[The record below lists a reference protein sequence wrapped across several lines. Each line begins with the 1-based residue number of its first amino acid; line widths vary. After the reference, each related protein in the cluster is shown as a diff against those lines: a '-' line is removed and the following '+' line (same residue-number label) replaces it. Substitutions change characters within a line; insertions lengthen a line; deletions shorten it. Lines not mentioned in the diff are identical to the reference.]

1 MAQLSGSSEHNDN
14 STSKSDSNLSSN
26 SQPPD
31 SSDVE
36 TSPSRLREIFDN
48 QEDYNKV
55 LSSTGEEAQKYLDKI
70 EQFLKETKD
79 LSLTEEN
86 SVIIAQQM
94 LAMRSGVL
102 PSSYYLSEVVS
113 LGPPVASGGTA
124 DIYKG
129 LLGRERV
136 GLKILRLSKENFNRV
151 RDDIMKETIL
161 SKHLRHPNILSLYGV
176 CQSRQRLSLVSPW
189 MENGDLA
196 FYLKQNPEAN
206 RLKLTTRASTD
217 IYKAEF
223 GEWAVCLKTARFHL
237 PPESEHFLKVV
248 SREAIAWGQLR
259 HPNVLPFYGVYRYNA
274 MAALVTP
281 WMDNGDIQSYLQRHQ
296 DSNRCLLAYDV
307 ANGLQFL
314 HVNNIVHGDL
324 KGSNVLM
331 MNSGRACIA
340 DFGLA
345 SVSDPDVVSWISLS
359 SYSSKGGSVRWL
371 APELFDP
378 FAHEELYHVT
388 KATDIYAFAS
398 VVYEVFA
405 GQLPFGHLS
414 SEPAIMKKILSGERP
429 KQPQKSSPSWNIWG
443 LTDTI
448 WTLLESCWKANP
460 MQRPTV
466 DLVIQLLDESLSKDL
481 KFRINDELS

>member
-1 MAQLSGSSEHNDN
+1 MLSANLGVYPKCYELDN
-14 STSKSDSNLSSN
+14 LT
-26 SQPPD
+26 P
-31 SSDVE
+31 
-36 TSPSRLREIFDN
+36 FD
-48 QEDYNKV
+48 
-55 LSSTGEEAQKYLDKI
+55 
-70 EQFLKETKD
+70 
-79 LSLTEEN
+79 
-86 SVIIAQQM
+86 
-94 LAMRSGVL
+94 L
-102 PSSYYLSEVVS
+102 PE
-113 LGPPVASGGTA
+113 
-124 DIYKG
+124 
-129 LLGRERV
+129 
-136 GLKILRLSKENFNRV
+136 
-151 RDDIMKETIL
+151 
-161 SKHLRHPNILSLYGV
+161 
-176 CQSRQRLSLVSPW
+176 
-189 MENGDLA
+189 
-196 FYLKQNPEAN
+196 
-206 RLKLTTRASTD
+206 TTRASTD

-223 GEWAVCLKTARFHL
+223 GEWAVCLKTTRFHL

-296 DSNRCLLAYDV
+296 DSNRCLL
-307 ANGLQFL
+307 
-314 HVNNIVHGDL
+314 
-324 KGSNVLM
+324 SNVLM
-331 MNSGRACIA
+331 TNSGRACIA

-371 APELFDP
+371 APELFNP
-378 FAHEELYHVT
+378 FTHEELYHIT

-481 KFRINDELS
+481 KFRINDELPSPAQFREMIRGSVDSGHEMSVETLESMLAGGQ